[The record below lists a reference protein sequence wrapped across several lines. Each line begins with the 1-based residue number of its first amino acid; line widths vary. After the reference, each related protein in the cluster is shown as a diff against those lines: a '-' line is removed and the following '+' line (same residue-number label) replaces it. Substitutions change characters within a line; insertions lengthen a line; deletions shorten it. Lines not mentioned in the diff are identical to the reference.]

1 MIKLKYHNKLKSRI
15 PKSQTRK
22 FRSLL
27 ICSLF
32 IACNLVLGYWN
43 SALCDQDKIIAI
55 VNKDVIT
62 QRDFN
67 DFLNFMR
74 VQLST
79 EYKGKQL
86 ETKIQSMERD
96 LLDRLVEDRLI
107 LQEAGKNNIRIDQG
121 RVKARI
127 EEIKRHYESD
137 REFQDALAR
146 QGLVQ
151 ADIES
156 KIREQLLMYAIIDIK
171 IRSKIIV
178 SPSEVTDFYQ
188 ENRGKFKLP
197 EEREFESVTID
208 NGNLARQVYDS
219 LRKGGDF
226 QDVAERY
233 SLSVNKFNTQ
243 GEQLR
248 RDIEEKI
255 FKLRMGEISTPI
267 KIEDSYYIFK
277 LNNIIPPRQQNLSEA
292 QDNIHVFLF
301 NKKMEEGLAGWLDG
315 LKKHAYIKIIQD

>member
-1 MIKLKYHNKLKSRI
+1 MTKLKYRNKLKSQI
-15 PKSQTRK
+15 LKSQTQK
-22 FRSLL
+22 FRSLV
-27 ICSLF
+27 ICPLF
-32 IACNLVLGYWN
+32 IVCNLALGYWN
-43 SALCDQDKIIAI
+43 LALCDQDKIVAI

-62 QRDFN
+62 QKDFS

-107 LQEAGKNNIRIDQG
+107 LQEASKNNIRIDQG

-127 EEIKRHYESD
+127 EEIKKHYESD

-156 KIREQLLMYAIIDIK
+156 KIREQLLMFAIIDIK
-171 IRSKIIV
+171 VRSKIIV

-188 ENRGKFKLP
+188 ENREKFKLP

-208 NGNLARQVYDS
+208 NANLARQVYDS
-219 LRKGGDF
+219 LRKGEDF
-226 QDVAERY
+226 QAVAERY
-233 SLSVNKFNTQ
+233 ALTVNKFNTQ
-243 GEQLR
+243 GEELR
-248 RDIEEKI
+248 KDIEEKI
-255 FKLRMGEISTPI
+255 FKLQMGGISTPI
-267 KIEDSYYIFK
+267 KIENSYYIFK
-277 LNNIIPPRQQNLSEA
+277 LNRIILPRQQNLSQA
-292 QDNIHVFLF
+292 QDNIYAFLF
-301 NKKMEEGLAGWLDG
+301 NKKMEEELARWLDE